1 MEENTVVE
9 FNVCAVKFP
18 EELVRNFIV
27 KEDFK
32 HIELM
37 LGTKSTGLFGKKIVN
52 NFKDEKVIVK
62 KLVITHDGEKTFET
76 PNIQDINYELRY
88 YNGLGL
94 VERLYITLTAEVQ

>member
-1 MEENTVVE
+1 MEETAVVE
-9 FNVCAVKFP
+9 FNVCTVKFP
-18 EELVRNFIV
+18 EKLVRNFILND
-27 KEDFK
+27 DFK

-37 LGTKSTGLFGKKIVN
+37 LDTASTGLIGKQIVK

-62 KLVITHDGEKTFET
+62 KLVITQDGVKTFET

-94 VERLYITLTAEVQ
+94 TERLYITLTEEVQ